1 MILTLITDI
10 GTFMGY
16 YIGAQAK
23 FDVKKP
29 ERQQAFI
36 SGEHEVH
43 DLSEIMLKFLN
54 EVVLCPVCGLP
65 EILLSYESK
74 KVMGKCRAC
83 GGNSEMPITNEKF
96 KNYIQKNPPG
106 GNTKTD
112 KAAFK
117 GNTATATTAAK

>member
-1 MILTLITDI
+1 
-10 GTFMGY
+10 MGY

-23 FDVKKP
+23 FDAKKP
-29 ERQQAFI
+29 ERQQAHI
-36 SGEHEVH
+36 SGEHEVN

-65 EILLSYESK
+65 EILLSYEGK

-106 GNTKTD
+106 GSTKTD

-117 GNTATATTAAK
+117 GNTAEKESKPVK